1 MRQRWLT
8 LLRHH
13 KVRLTISSCAGKV
26 ALDPTAVAT
35 ELRPF
40 PRKAKGS
47 AQQQSPSCV
56 EPVETVHD
64 PGMLQ

>member
-26 ALDPTAVAT
+26 ALDPAAVAT

-47 AQQQSPSCV
+47 AQQSPSCE

-64 PGMLQ
+64 PGTLQ

>member
-47 AQQQSPSCV
+47 AQQSPSCV
-56 EPVETVHD
+56 EPVETVYD
-64 PGMLQ
+64 PGKPQ